1 MVGALHGRRITWLV
15 HYMVGALHG
24 WCITWLAHYMVGALH
39 GWCITWLVHYMVGA
53 LHGRQ
58 IHIKIPT
65 HFHYL
70 VSQHIP
76 QIIEQRR
83 ILII

>member
-1 MVGALHGRRITWLV
+1 MVGALHGRRITWS
-15 HYMVGALHG
+15 
-24 WCITWLAHYMVGALH
+24 AHYMVGALH
-39 GWCITWLVHYMVGA
+39 GRRITWSAHYMVGA

-70 VSQHIP
+70 VSQHIS